1 MPSNSPPCFS
11 AAPFPAVFR
20 TAIGEASLWLSWE
33 HHGTMTL
40 GEQRCERFEA
50 LFGVLNFEKYIKCIQ
65 CPILYVF
72 FDS

>member
-1 MPSNSPPCFS
+1 
-11 AAPFPAVFR
+11 
-20 TAIGEASLWLSWE
+20 
-33 HHGTMTL
+33 MTL